1 MEWLDACRL
10 DGTDKMLRMNA
21 RADQLLD
28 EALALEAD
36 ERSVLAFALLN
47 SLDGE
52 EETAAA
58 KAWQAEILRRK
69 DELHSGATVPV
80 PWAEARARLAAL

>member
-1 MEWLDACRL
+1 MEGLDARRL
-10 DGTDKMLRMNA
+10 DGADKMPPMNA
-21 RADQLLD
+21 RTDQLLD
-28 EALALEAD
+28 EALSLEVD
-36 ERSVLAFALLN
+36 ERSVLAFALLS

-52 EETAAA
+52 EEAAAA

-69 DELHSGATVPV
+69 EELHSGATIAV

>member
-1 MEWLDACRL
+1 
-10 DGTDKMLRMNA
+10 MNA
-21 RADQLLD
+21 RADQLLN
-28 EALALEAD
+28 EALSLDAD

-47 SLDGE
+47 SLNGGE
-52 EETAAA
+52 EAAAA

-69 DELHSGATVPV
+69 QELHRGVTVAV

>member
-1 MEWLDACRL
+1 
-10 DGTDKMLRMNA
+10 MLRMNA

-28 EALALEAD
+28 EALSLEAD

-47 SLDGE
+47 SLDGDE
-52 EETAAA
+52 EAAAA

-69 DELHSGATVPV
+69 QDLRSGATIAV

>member
-1 MEWLDACRL
+1 MF
-10 DGTDKMLRMNA
+10 GMNA

-28 EALALEAD
+28 EALSLEAD
-36 ERSVLAFALLN
+36 ERSVLAFALLS

-52 EETAAA
+52 EEAAA
-58 KAWQAEILRRK
+58 ARAWQAEILRRQE
-69 DELHSGATVPV
+69 ELRTRATTVV